1 MMWGK
6 VMMVLMVE
14 DATDNCVFVVK
25 CLVSILFCPVVSNII
40 FINIIK

>member
-25 CLVSILFCPVVSNII
+25 CLVLYYFVVSNII